1 MTFWLSVI
9 MPIHGGAAL
18 LGATLASVAAE
29 APEGVE
35 LRLYNSADDD
45 GAARSVAHGF
55 ADRLDIVWQDRPDL
69 KPWTAKTNLG
79 VAQARAP
86 HVVMLHQDDIWLPG
100 HLAAVRKTIAEDGD
114 AVMSVASSQFI
125 GPAGQDIGRW
135 RIPFAPGRHQ
145 GRAFAQTLIVQ
156 NTIAIPSPV
165 IAREAWLA
173 VGGLDDALWFS
184 ADWELY
190 LKLAARGDVVVRDR
204 ATTAFRVH
212 GGSLTMTG
220 SRDLG
225 DYRRQHD
232 IVLARHGAALT
243 MPDRGVLRRARTS
256 VALNCA
262 LAAAAQG
269 RAMALPGAL
278 LRLAALGPAGA
289 RKCLNETALIDRVRP
304 RFALAL
310 ARAL

>member
-204 ATTAFRVH
+204 DHRVSRAWRIADHDRKPRSGRLSPATRHSPCPSWRCADDAR
-212 GGSLTMTG
+212 
-220 SRDLG
+220 SRRAAPGADQ
-225 DYRRQHD
+225 RRAQ
-232 IVLARHGAALT
+232 LRAGRRGARARDGAA
-243 MPDRGVLRRARTS
+243 RRA
-256 VALNCA
+256 
-262 LAAAAQG
+262 AASG
-269 RAMALPGAL
+269 RAWACG
-278 LRLAALGPAGA
+278 
-289 RKCLNETALIDRVRP
+289 
-304 RFALAL
+304 
-310 ARAL
+310 RAQVPE